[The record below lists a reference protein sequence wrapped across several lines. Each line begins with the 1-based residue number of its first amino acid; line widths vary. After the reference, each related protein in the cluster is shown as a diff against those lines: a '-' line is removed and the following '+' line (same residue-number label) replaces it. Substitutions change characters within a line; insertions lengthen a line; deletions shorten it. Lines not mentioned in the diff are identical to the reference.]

1 MQTKQTAFTEELLI
15 LESKATRELK
25 DKLRSGGNPQP
36 PSLQIFDVFLGI
48 LIFFIVLSA
57 FASDEKEEST
67 TETTEEIIVHP
78 IDEDQLPETVYKLGY
93 NDSAYFLNDQQI
105 TYDELQISLQ
115 EIAAE
120 NRSLDEIGIQIIIDQ
135 DEQIKYQDRLINLAR
150 QTGFT
155 NLIF

>member
-1 MQTKQTAFTEELLI
+1 MITKQTAFSDELLI
-15 LESKATRELK
+15 LESKASRELK
-25 DKLRSGGNPQP
+25 DKLRNGSNPEP

-67 TETTEEIIVHP
+67 TESSEEIIVHP
-78 IDEDQLPETVYKLGY
+78 IDEDQLPETIYKLGY

-105 TYDELQISLQ
+105 TYDELQQRLQ
-115 EIAAE
+115 KIAAD
-120 NRSLDEIGIQIIIDQ
+120 NRSLEEIGIQIIIDQ
-135 DEQIKYQDRLINLAR
+135 DEQIKFQDRLIDLAR
-150 QTGFT
+150 ETGFT